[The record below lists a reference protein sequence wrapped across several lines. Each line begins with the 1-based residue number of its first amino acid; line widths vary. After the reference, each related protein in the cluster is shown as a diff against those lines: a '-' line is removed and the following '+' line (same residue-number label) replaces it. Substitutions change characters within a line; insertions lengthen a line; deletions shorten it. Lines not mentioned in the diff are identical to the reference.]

1 MGASLRVVGSLI
13 IGNGNRVRLEGCRAS
28 IFVSC
33 CTTGGDGSGG
43 DGVGSRVVVVLGS
56 TTGSVLV
63 SSEGSKR
70 VDFVVRPPPR
80 PNGPVRVVLG
90 GRPGRRPVFV
100 GCSGVLSSLGIV
112 SVVSFF
118 FLIVFGM
125 VFDIYNK

>member
-1 MGASLRVVGSLI
+1 MDTSLRVVGSLI
-13 IGNGNRVRLEGCRAS
+13 IGNGNRVRLDGCSAS

-33 CTTGGDGSGG
+33 CTTGGDGNGGG

-56 TTGSVLV
+56 TMSSVLI

-100 GCSGVLSSLGIV
+100 GCSGVLSSFDIV
-112 SVVSFF
+112 NVVFF
-118 FLIVFGM
+118 FSCF
-125 VFDIYNK
+125 